1 MLEVRAEGVNG
12 IVDSEEDFLRE
23 CGGTDVSRYSL
34 VPGST
39 RRRIMPANSP
49 KLEVAEQDDECRD
62 R

>member
-1 MLEVRAEGVNG
+1 MLEARAEDVNG
-12 IVDSEEDFLRE
+12 IVDTDEDLFRE
-23 CGGTDVSRYSL
+23 CGGTDVSKYSL

-39 RRRIMPANSP
+39 RRRMMPANFP